1 MDTNQNDSS
10 NLFSWFAKNHVAANL
25 LMASLIIGG
34 LVTALT
40 MTVEIFPEVDP
51 RTITVTVP
59 YPGST
64 PDEVEESINRRIE
77 EAITGIEG
85 VQKVRS
91 VAAEGAGTVTAELED
106 NIDDREVLD
115 DVKSAVEQIQN
126 FPPEDADDEEIVDTS
141 ATQAVIT
148 IALFG
153 DTSERTLRELAY
165 LVRDDLTALDGIS
178 IVNVSGVRDYEIG
191 VEVSEGSLRK
201 YNLTFREVAE
211 AVRQF
216 SINLPG
222 GTIRSEAGEIL
233 LRTDHQAYN
242 QSDFEQLILR
252 TNTDGSLLRLVDVAT
267 IVDGFES
274 VDELSLFNGKPAS
287 FVDVFQV
294 GDQQVLDIEEKVKQY
309 ANNIVLPHGV
319 EATTWAN
326 SADVLRSRIDLL
338 VRNGL
343 MGLVLVFGVLVLFLN
358 LKLAFWTTMGI
369 PISFLGAFI
378 LIASAGGTINMISLF
393 AFIVVLGIVVDDAII
408 VGESIYAKR
417 ELGIPPRRAAVEGL
431 YEVIV
436 PVTIGILTT
445 VIAFVPMFFTT
456 GFIGQILSVIPLV
469 VVSVLLMSLVEAC
482 LILPSHLSDV
492 KTNNMRGAI
501 PLVQTKLRNG
511 LQRLIDNIYLPTLRQ
526 ALRAPYVVVAIAITA
541 FMLTIGAINGGQI
554 KTVFFPSID
563 GDDIAAKLRMPNG
576 TPATETEAIVR
587 HMITMAEEV
596 RIEYD
601 KKLSDDMGSIFK
613 NISANVGST
622 PFSGRGGPGGGEE
635 SSSGSHF
642 GEVKIELLAGEI
654 RPYSASEIEGRWRE
668 LIGDIPGAQ
677 LTFFSNILDAG
688 EDINVELAHADYQQ
702 LLFAAERLKSILR
715 GYAGVVEIRDSFEL
729 GKPELQLALTA
740 EGLAAGLTLNE
751 LARQVRQAFFGEEAQ
766 RVQRGR
772 DDIEVLVRYS
782 EAERR
787 SLSTIYD
794 MRVRLENG
802 EEVPFK
808 TVATAQEARGYSTIE
823 RSNRQRI
830 VSVTAKVEA
839 DTANANEI
847 NEQLKTSLLPKLA
860 SDLPGLSYN
869 FEGAEKERKDS
880 FSSLLKAL
888 AVAILGIFALLAV
901 QLRSYTQ
908 PLIIMSVI
916 PIGFVGAVLGHKIL
930 GFPVSFFSFFGI
942 VALSG
947 VVINDSL
954 ILMDMINRLRQQGKE
969 LIDAVITA
977 SQRRFRPIMFT
988 TLTTCAGLAPIIS
1001 EKSLQAQFLIPMA
1014 ISLAAGVAFATMITL
1029 VLVPSLYVIRSK
1041 IGVAIK
1047 NKSSKLHTKIQAQ

>member
-1 MDTNQNDSS
+1 MNTNQENSR
-10 NLFSWFAKNHVAANL
+10 NIFTWFARNHVAANL

-40 MTVEIFPEVDP
+40 MTVEIFPEIDP
-51 RTITVTVP
+51 RTISVTVP

-64 PDEVEESINRRIE
+64 PDEVEESINRRVE
-77 EAITGIEG
+77 EAVTGIEG
-85 VQKVRS
+85 VKKVRS
-91 VAAEGAGTVTAELED
+91 VAAEGAGTITAELED
-106 NIDDREVLD
+106 NVDDREVLD

-141 ATQAVIT
+141 STQPVIT
-148 IALFG
+148 IALYG
-153 DTSERTLRELAY
+153 DTSERTLRELAFR
-165 LVRDDLTALDGIS
+165 VRDDLTALDGIS

-191 VEVSEGSLRK
+191 VEVSEKSLRK
-201 YNLTFREVAE
+201 YNLTFREVAD

-242 QSDFEQLILR
+242 QQDFEQIILR
-252 TNTDGSLLRLVDVAT
+252 TNSDGTILKLADVAT
-267 IVDGFES
+267 INDGFES
-274 VDELSLFNGKPAS
+274 VDELSLFNGKSAS
-287 FVDVFQV
+287 FVDILQV
-294 GDQQVLDIEEKVKQY
+294 GDQQVLDIEEKVKNY
-309 ANNIVLPHGV
+309 VENIILPNGV

-378 LIASAGGTINMISLF
+378 LIAAAGGTINMISLF

-408 VGESIYAKR
+408 VGESIYSKR
-417 ELGIPPRRAAVEGL
+417 EQGIPPKQAAVEGL

-445 VIAFVPMFFTT
+445 VIAFVPMFFTS
-456 GFIGQILSVIPLV
+456 GFIGQVLVVIPLV

-482 LILPSHLSDV
+482 FILPAHLSNV
-492 KTNNMRGAI
+492 KTNNMQGAI
-501 PLVQTKLRNG
+501 PWVQTRLRAG
-511 LQRLIDNIYLPTLRQ
+511 LESLINNIYIPTLRL
-526 ALRAPYVVVAIAITA
+526 ALKAPYVVVAVAITSL
-541 FMLTIGAINGGQI
+541 MLTFGAINGGQI

-576 TPATETEAIVR
+576 TPAAETESIVR
-587 HMITMAEEV
+587 HMMDMAEKT
-596 RIEYD
+596 RSEYD
-601 KKLSDDMGSIFK
+601 QKLPDELGSIFK

-642 GEVKIELLAGEI
+642 AEVKIELLAGEV
-654 RPYSASEIEGRWRE
+654 RPYSASEIESRWRE
-668 LIGDIPGAQ
+668 HIGDIPGAQ

-688 EDINVELAHADYQQ
+688 EDINIELAHADFEQ
-702 LLFAAERLKSILR
+702 LLFAAERLKNILR
-715 GYAGVVEIRDSFEL
+715 DYAGVVDIRDSFEL

-740 EGLAAGLTLNE
+740 EGLAAGLTLNN
-751 LARQVRQAFFGEEAQ
+751 LARQVRQAFYGEEAQ

-782 EAERR
+782 EPERR
-787 SLSTIYD
+787 NLNSVYD

-802 EEVPFK
+802 EEVPFQ
-808 TVATAQEARGYSTIE
+808 TVAIANEARGYSTIE
-823 RSNRQRI
+823 RSNRRRI
-830 VSVTAKVEA
+830 VSVTGKVEP
-839 DTANANEI
+839 DIANANEI
-847 NEQLKTSLLPKLA
+847 NAQLQQTILPRLA
-860 SDLPGLSYN
+860 SELPGLSYT

-880 FSSLLKAL
+880 FASLLRAL
-888 AVAILGIFALLAV
+888 AVAVLGIFVLLAV

-954 ILMDMINRLRQQGKE
+954 ILMDMINRLRKQGKE
-969 LIDAVITA
+969 LIDAVLTA

-1029 VLVPSLYVIRSK
+1029 VLVPSLYVIRSSL
-1041 IGVAIK
+1041 GARIK
-1047 NKSSKLHTKIQAQ
+1047 TQFYKSYSHIET